1 MKNNFDLPV
10 IESTCGL
17 CGGSHAHLIE
27 RKDRS
32 GHPLDVVICDHCGV
46 VHNNP
51 IPDAAELSRFYTM
64 EYRLRYKN
72 TSRPKLRHAAR
83 YFASVSQ
90 HLIEHWHLYRA
101 QRAVLDVGSGS
112 GEFLYL
118 MRELGKSVHGV
129 EPSEDYSVF
138 CREDLGLPVTTGEI
152 ATFQPGTR
160 FDHIR
165 LSHVV
170 EHLRDPAGCLR
181 EVSTWL
187 NPSGHLYIEIPDF
200 HTYGRTKRPG
210 GMFHF
215 GHIYNF
221 DSDSF
226 DRLLGTAGLSILKRT
241 GPTSAFV
248 IPAHV
253 NGTVLPA
260 PAPREEILGKI
271 RFYRQH
277 RHGLFRRNLLFSRLR
292 HKLRKI
298 ANEHRMILARGNY
311 AGIGSQ
317 SAVLLRDRLVL

>member
-1 MKNNFDLPV
+1 MNNDFDRPV
-10 IESTCGL
+10 IESSCAL

-46 VHNNP
+46 VHNDP
-51 IPDAAELSRFYTM
+51 IPDAAELSRFYSM
-64 EYRLRYKN
+64 EYRLQYKN
-72 TSRPKLRHAAR
+72 THRPKLRHAAR

-90 HLIEHWHLYRA
+90 HLLEHWHLYRA
-101 QRAVLDVGSGS
+101 PGAVLDVGSGS

-118 MRELGKSVHGV
+118 MRELGKSVHGI
-129 EPSEDYSVF
+129 EPNEDYSVF
-138 CREDLGLPVTTGEI
+138 CRQDLGLPITTGEI
-152 ATFQPGTR
+152 DTFQPAAR

-181 EVSTWL
+181 EVSKWL
-187 NPSGHLYIEIPDF
+187 NPGGHLYIEVPDF
-200 HTYGRTKRPG
+200 HTYGRNKRPG

-221 DSDSF
+221 DADSF
-226 DRLLGTAGLSILKRT
+226 DRLLGAAGLAVLHRS

-248 IPAHV
+248 TPSLRSGPVSPPA
-253 NGTVLPA
+253 
-260 PAPREEILGKI
+260 APREEILGKI
-271 RFYRQH
+271 DFYRQH
-277 RHGLFRRNLLFSRLR
+277 RHGLLRKNSLLRRLR
-292 HKLRKI
+292 HKIHKLVH
-298 ANEHRMILARGNY
+298 EHRIILGRSDY

-317 SAVLLRDRLVL
+317 SASLLKHRLTS